1 MERRIYG
8 PVPSRRFG
16 LSLGV
21 DLVPL
26 KTCTL
31 DCVYCQLGPTTE
43 HEVVRSS
50 FYPADQA
57 LSQIREALK
66 TGPAPDVLTFAGSG
80 EPTLYADLGT
90 VASGCREISDAD
102 LLLITNGTLLHR
114 ADVSRDANLFDMVA
128 PSLDAGDADTW
139 RAING
144 PEATLE
150 FDTVVQGIVEFS
162 HGFAGRLLLEV
173 FFLRGVNDSD
183 RSVQAIAEL
192 ANRIGPERVDL
203 NTVARPTPGQTVSGV
218 TMEFLASVAP
228 LFEAPAAPI
237 RPFPAGAKTKQ
248 IRAEFLGDA
257 ARLILDT
264 LARRP
269 CTFDD
274 LCTSLGLSAHSISVE
289 LQKLGS
295 QGLVVEEYRGASR
308 FYLRGPG

>member
-1 MERRIYG
+1 MDRRIYG

-31 DCVYCQLGPTTE
+31 NCVYCQLGPTLQ
-43 HEVVRSS
+43 HQVARHN
-50 FYPADQA
+50 FYPADQV
-57 LSQIREALK
+57 LLQIREDLE

-90 VASGCREISDAD
+90 VASGCREISDAG

-128 PSLDAGDADTW
+128 PSLDAGDVDTW

-144 PEATLE
+144 PEANLD
-150 FDTVVQGIVEFS
+150 FDTVVQGIVGFS
-162 HGFAGRLLLEV
+162 HGFKGRLLLEV
-173 FFLRGVNDSD
+173 FFLRGGNDSD
-183 RSVQAIAEL
+183 RSVQAIADL
-192 ANRIGPERVDL
+192 ANRIAPDRVDL

-218 TMEFLASVAP
+218 SMEFLESVVP
-228 LFEAPAAPI
+228 LFSAPAAPI
-237 RPFPAGAKTKQ
+237 RPFPTAGKTAQ
-248 IRAEFLGDA
+248 IRSESLGSA
-257 ARLILDT
+257 SRLILET

-274 LCTSLGLSAHSISVE
+274 LCTSLGLSARSISAE
-289 LQKLGS
+289 LQRLGS